1 LEIGRLEIAA
11 TQRKPDESGLK
22 TFLVRG
28 GGHCLCRRE
37 FYSPGL
43 LQKEHQLRRLE
54 IRRLEIRRLEIRRLE
69 TRRLETG
76 RLEIRRLEIRRIEFA
91 ATQTKPASAG

>member
-1 LEIGRLEIAA
+1 MMALLAIGNRAIGNRGYTDKTRL
-11 TQRKPDESGLK
+11 RGLK

-69 TRRLETG
+69 T
-76 RLEIRRLEIRRIEFA
+76 A